1 MLSKKTFLVLIALVA
16 VVILAV
22 AACQQ
27 APATTAPTEPPPAET
42 EVAAPVET
50 AAPVATEA
58 PAAYT
63 PEIRKASQPWKIGYG
78 DGLAG
83 IPFTKSV
90 TDSINDVAKQMG
102 VEIVYCDNAYNQ
114 EKTVECSNNL
124 VTQGVRR
131 RHLRQL
137 GSRHRRADL
146 RHLQGRRYPLRR
158 LRRTPPRLC
167 RFRPR

>member
-50 AAPVATEA
+50 AAPEPTQAVE
-58 PAAYT
+58 YK
-63 PEIRKASQPWKIGYG
+63 PEIRKATKAWKIGYG

-83 IPFTKSV
+83 IPFTQSV
-90 TDSINDVAKQMG
+90 TDSINEVAKEMG

-114 EKTVECSNNL
+114 EK
-124 VTQGVRR
+124 
-131 RHLRQL
+131 
-137 GSRHRRADL
+137 HRRVL
-146 RHLQGRRYPLRR
+146 QQPRHPGR
-158 LRRTPPRLC
+158 
-167 RFRPR
+167 